1 MLCVYVCTCN
11 ESNFC
16 ESNVI
21 SALNRQV
28 RGFLLF
34 VLQKCNESCTA
45 AG

>member
-1 MLCVYVCTCN
+1 MMCVCVCN
-11 ESNFC
+11 EGIFCKSNL
-16 ESNVI
+16 I
-21 SALNRQV
+21 SAINRQV

>member
-1 MLCVYVCTCN
+1 VCVCVCD

-16 ESNVI
+16 ELNLV
-21 SALNRQV
+21 SAINRQV

-34 VLQKCNESCTA
+34 VLQKCNESRTL